1 MDVTT
6 ADSQHEDDHLNSG
19 SGSGSGSSAMQH
31 GDEGVA
37 GEGGIDSNNRSDT
50 STIGSATSANA
61 KEDNAVAAEVDDRLR
76 KMAPLPN
83 IPYQLQ
89 V

>member
-31 GDEGVA
+31 GVEGVA

-50 STIGSATSANA
+50 STISSATPANA
-61 KEDNAVAAEVDDRLR
+61 KEDNADAVKVDDRLR